1 MPSARQS
8 PGMHPRILLAL
19 VALVLLVGTA
29 LAPGSGA
36 AARAP
41 GPLPEPLGVW
51 PLTPVPEV
59 LAGFDPPDQPWGAG
73 HRGVDLA
80 GSPGQVG
87 PRRPGRHRPLR
98 RAARRPGRRG
108 GRPRRH
114 PDHLRAR
121 PRHRRRGGPR
131 RARAA
136 DRHARPR
143 GRPLPAP
150 RLPAL
155 GLAPGRRLPRSAGPR
170 RRRAG
175 AAAAVV
181 ARLSPAPLQAGP
193 PLVPW
198 PFAGWWPAVLLLTP
212 AGAPAGR
219 PSAADRW

>member
-1 MPSARQS
+1 
-8 PGMHPRILLAL
+8 MHPRILLAL

-80 GSPGQVG
+80 GSPGQVV
-87 PRRPGRHRPLR
+87 
-98 RAARRPGRRG
+98 RAALAGTVRFAGRLAGRG
-108 GRPRRH
+108 VVVV
-114 PDHLRAR
+114 DHGDTRTTDEPVLATLAVGNPVAR
-121 PRHRRRGGPR
+121 GQPIGTLDLAGG
-131 RARAA
+131 
-136 DRHARPR
+136 HC
-143 GRPLPAP
+143 
-150 RLPAL
+150 
-155 GLAPGRRLPRSAGPR
+155 LPRACLHWGWLRGDVYLDPLDLVGAGP
-170 RRRAG
+170 
-175 AAAAVV
+175 V
-181 ARLSPAPLQAGP
+181 RLLPLWRDFPAPLQAGQ

-219 PSAADRW
+219 PSATDRW